1 VTKVLQLVVVRKV
14 VLVVEQEHRLGLA
27 NMPVELAED
36 LVESVVLDLVVVE
49 VRPLLLQ
56 LEIKQV

>member
-1 VTKVLQLVVVRKV
+1 VTKVLQLVAVRKV
-14 VLVVEQEHRLGLA
+14 VLVVEQVLRPGLV

-36 LVESVVLDLVVVE
+36 LVESAVLDLVVVE

>member
-1 VTKVLQLVVVRKV
+1 VTKVLQLVAVRKV
-14 VLVVEQEHRLGLA
+14 VLVVEQELRPGLV

-36 LVESVVLDLVVVE
+36 LVESAVLDLVEVE

>member
-1 VTKVLQLVVVRKV
+1 VTKVLQLVAVRKV
-14 VLVVEQEHRLGLA
+14 VLVVEQELRLGLA